1 MTIYVINFFLL
12 RSVHSVVRFSPLSVG
27 GSMPVSSRLDESR
40 KSHIISAAR
49 WLICALAALLIPV
62 TLLARPASDS
72 AEPPTAPIAEAP
84 RKEVPKD
91 SKKAHKYDIEHI
103 GQRGI
108 GHGFNLYSVKHEFE
122 LGRNLAAA
130 FDRSTKA
137 IHDETVNAYINRL
150 AQKIV
155 RNSDAEVPFT
165 VKVIDSGNIPR
176 AYGLPGGFLYVDSAL
191 ILSADDEAE
200 LAGVIAHEIAHVAA
214 RHATRAMT
222 RKEVCRIIDSVAYVA
237 GPAGAGAA
245 DIGGIAGPLSVKK
258 FSRDAE
264 YEADLLGIE
273 YAYAAGYDPQ
283 ALLDALE
290 KLHVIEEQKQ
300 ADLAKIPGYH
310 LTTKIPFHSKLA
322 KSFANYPQTEE
333 RIARLQS
340 EIAEFLPTRKD
351 YILDTQEFQEVK
363 ALLLAARAP
372 VLRHH
377 GGENGDN
384 KGPVLRR
391 HPDNDDV
398 IAPSSIAPASERN
411 VNTSFV
417 QVRSPRY

>member
-1 MTIYVINFFLL
+1 M
-12 RSVHSVVRFSPLSVG
+12 RA
-27 GSMPVSSRLDESR
+27 SSRLDESL
-40 KSHIISAAR
+40 KSKLSSAPR
-49 WLICALAALLIPV
+49 CITCSLALLMAPALV
-62 TLLARPASDS
+62 FARPASD
-72 AEPPTAPIAEAP
+72 AAPPTVRDVEAP
-84 RKEVPKD
+84 AKQGAKE
-91 SKKAHKYDIEHI
+91 KKPQKYDIDHI

-108 GHGFNLYSVKHEFE
+108 GHGFNLYSVKREFE

-137 IHDETVNAYINRL
+137 IHDDAVNAYINRL

-155 RNSDAEVPFT
+155 RYSDAEIPFT
-165 VKVIDSGNIPR
+165 VKVIDSGDIPR

-200 LAGVIAHEIAHVAA
+200 LAGVMAHEIAHVAA
-214 RHATRAMT
+214 RHATRAMS
-222 RKEVCRIIDSVAYVA
+222 RRDVCRIIDSVAYVA

-245 DIGGIAGPLSVKK
+245 DIGGLAGPLSVKK

-290 KLHVIEEQKQ
+290 KLHAIEEQKK
-300 ADLAKIPGYH
+300 AEMAKIPGYH
-310 LTTKIPFHSKLA
+310 LASKIPFHSKIA
-322 KSFANYPQTEE
+322 KSFANYPLTEE
-333 RIARLQS
+333 RIARLES
-340 EIAEFLPTRKD
+340 DITEFLPNRKE

-363 ALLLAARAP
+363 ALLLASQAP

-377 GGENGDN
+377 ANEDQDN

-391 HPDNDDV
+391 HPENDDV
-398 IAPSSIAPASERN
+398 IAPSNIEPLSPRN
-411 VNTSFV
+411 VSVSFV
-417 QVRSPRY
+417 DGPPR